1 MLCRVS
7 PAAVQYK
14 HRATTTDTHL
24 PSPRPPHRQHCSC
37 AQQSRRRPYARGSL
51 IAVSAP
57 PLHAPSP
64 IDASSLSP
72 KPCPRAATPQGC
84 SGTLH
89 SRPGARR
96 VPVRPRAAAVQ
107 SRATVVSIPRP
118 VAARHTAAGPSRH
131 TAAQSQPT
139 NKDAAAG
146 TDQRAGGTGRLSW
159 RPCLRQAHTHCSGGR
174 RRRAAVSRTGRRRTC
189 ERMIRRRYA
198 FGG

>member
-37 AQQSRRRPYARGSL
+37 AQQSRLRPYARGSL

-72 KPCPRAATPQGC
+72 KQAGPRAGPALPQSRDTARMLRHPSQQARSPASTGTASCGGCAVTGDGRQYPAARRGPAHSCRSVTAHSCPVTAHEQGC
-84 SGTLH
+84 CRGH
-89 SRPGARR
+89 
-96 VPVRPRAAAVQ
+96 
-107 SRATVVSIPRP
+107 
-118 VAARHTAAGPSRH
+118 
-131 TAAQSQPT
+131 
-139 NKDAAAG
+139 
-146 TDQRAGGTGRLSW
+146 
-159 RPCLRQAHTHCSGGR
+159 
-174 RRRAAVSRTGRRRTC
+174 
-189 ERMIRRRYA
+189 
-198 FGG
+198 